1 MIRFVLE
8 KNSSAAQTRRRRGWG
23 WGGRLGAAAEAQ
35 VGNGVLR
42 RRRGGLADA
51 PRPAPNGPRLPAGH
65 LLILTA
71 QGVGGP

>member
-51 PRPAPNGPRLPAGH
+51 PPQPRMDPGCQLD
-65 LLILTA
+65 TC
-71 QGVGGP
+71 